1 MNISGDDFVI
11 DSEMYKN
18 ISEDELVKKGM
29 GLFGLLIASG
39 CMKKEESDIMAL
51 EFFAPIYL
59 LMTVCDREPD
69 REPEAQR
76 MLEKH
81 IRLFSWKEIRHKD
94 EGSIMFSLYCGK

>member
-1 MNISGDDFVI
+1 MLQHKSQII
-11 DSEMYKN
+11 
-18 ISEDELVKKGM
+18 
-29 GLFGLLIASG
+29 LFGLLIASG

-51 EFFAPIYL
+51 EFFAPVYL

-81 IRLFSWKEIRHKD
+81 IMKRFVKY
-94 EGSIMFSLYCGK
+94 FF